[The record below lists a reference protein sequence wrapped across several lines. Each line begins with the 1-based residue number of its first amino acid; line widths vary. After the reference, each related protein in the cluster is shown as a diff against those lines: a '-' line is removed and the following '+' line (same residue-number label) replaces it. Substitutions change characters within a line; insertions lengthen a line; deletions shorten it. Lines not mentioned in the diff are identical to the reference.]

1 MNEYQSRTDPIRL
14 SDGERKAALRRLRAH
29 YRRGRIDGVE
39 LEERTDA
46 IGFARNRGDLRTVF
60 ADLEAFGPPLRGPA
74 FQSVAPL
81 PWGFANRRGW
91 FPFFPFLPLLV
102 VVAIVVAATGHVPWV
117 PLVILAVLLL
127 VAPWRR
133 RRWGRAGYYAC

>member
-1 MNEYQSRTDPIRL
+1 MSEYQSPTDPIRL
-14 SDGERKAALRRLRAH
+14 SDGERRAAQRRLRAH

-74 FQSVAPL
+74 F
-81 PWGFANRRGW
+81 RRGW

-102 VVAIVVAATGHVPWV
+102 IAAIVVAATGHVPWV
-117 PLVILAVLLL
+117 PLVILAVLLVL
-127 VAPWRR
+127 APWRR
-133 RRWGRAGYYAC
+133 RRWGGYAC